1 MSTWNTTTTSSDD
14 ASPSGFEKLRD
25 GVISWGKLIIKLLI
39 VAIIILAELFSVP
52 KVSDTQMS
60 SGEIREE
67 MDALIRKGATRE
79 LELKLTGSDNA
90 DLDLYRDMMT
100 LVRTMRY
107 GDFELE
113 GSKANEFWTAFAPD
127 KSETKL
133 QYIRFTSEDTHV
145 LLRYTNGIAAE
156 ITMEFDGSYLSK
168 AVTLRHG
175 IFNGNIFTWAYWNL
189 IGRFINGYPRYV
201 SEAYLSGSGLRGD
214 VLIKKYVIKNQILH
228 FSSDS
233 HQSGMSV
240 SDHWRNEE

>member
-1 MSTWNTTTTSSDD
+1 MNNDSAAAE
-14 ASPSGFEKLRD
+14 ASPSTFEKLRD
-25 GVISWGKLIIKLLI
+25 GMLSGGKTLVKILI
-39 VAIIILAELFSVP
+39 VAIIVLAELFSVP
-52 KVSDTQMS
+52 KVSDTQMPS
-60 SGEIREE
+60 EEIRKE
-67 MDALIRKGATRE
+67 MDGLIRKGATRE
-79 LELKLTGSDNA
+79 LELDLDA

-133 QYIRFTSEDTHV
+133 QYLRFDSDDSHV
-145 LLRYTNGIAAE
+145 LLRYTNGITAE

-201 SEAYLSGSGLRGD
+201 SEASLSGNGVRGD
-214 VLIKKYVIKNQILH
+214 VTIKKYVIKNQILH

-233 HQSGMSV
+233 HQTGMSV
-240 SDHWRNEE
+240 SDHWRNEAQ